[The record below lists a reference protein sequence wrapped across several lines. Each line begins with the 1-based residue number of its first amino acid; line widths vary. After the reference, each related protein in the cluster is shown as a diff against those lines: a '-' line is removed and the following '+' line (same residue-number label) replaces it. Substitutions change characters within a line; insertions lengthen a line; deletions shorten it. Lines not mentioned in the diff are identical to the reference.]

1 MKKERHEEG
10 KKVFTGTFE
19 SGRELVRQQPKQL
32 AIEKLIKKI
41 MKRSK
46 NKKKK

>member
-1 MKKERHEEG
+1 MKKERNEEG

-41 MKRSK
+41 MKRST